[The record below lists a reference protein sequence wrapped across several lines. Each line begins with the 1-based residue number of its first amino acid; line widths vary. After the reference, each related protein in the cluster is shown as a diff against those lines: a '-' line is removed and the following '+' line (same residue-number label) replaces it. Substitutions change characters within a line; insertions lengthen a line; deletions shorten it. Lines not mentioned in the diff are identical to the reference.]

1 MTKGAQVNV
10 RLTER
15 ERTVLEML
23 AAGYS
28 VHEIQAIVEP
38 ENPSGFDVEEAIHSA
53 CHWLQANHECHAIAL
68 AIRGGHIL

>member
-1 MTKGAQVNV
+1 MNTQSV

-23 AAGYS
+23 AAGYDIFDI
-28 VHEIQAIVEP
+28 HESLFPREVCLTESEIDIDTAMKKLGGKTWE
-38 ENPSGFDVEEAIHSA
+38 
-53 CHWLQANHECHAIAL
+53 HAIAL